1 MTDSQA
7 NASTDSREGP
17 DAPSRLDAIPGMGFA
32 LIAALIPA
40 AAVAIVY
47 GGVRDHGFVWDDGL
61 LSTGS
66 VYRNCD
72 LIAIF
77 TTAANS
83 FEYLPVRDL
92 TLCIDHAVFRTSP
105 GGFHLMNVFYFMLA
119 SVLVGSLYRTLFAK
133 AGIAAVAE
141 NAPVY
146 SLLATL
152 VFVLHPLQVEPV
164 AFITARNALLALLFV
179 LATLVSYARF
189 LETSNRGYYLLSVA
203 FTALALFSKAT
214 ALPVA
219 LLVAVLHY
227 YLARD
232 DGVVRSWLRALPHLL
247 VTVLAGILHGVNA
260 STHGAMNASLS
271 LGEVIARLPRALFI
285 PQFYLYKFVWPAN
298 QSVEYVLTGVRD
310 HMLFFGTTTLILGL
324 GCAALLRRSFRTRGL
339 PGVLCAGLLLAL
351 LPVSNIFPTHPSVA
365 DRYAQ
370 IPLLFMTP
378 LLMLPA
384 FMGLKRT
391 AVLGLTLPIIALLAG
406 LSFRQVPVWKSDE
419 TIFAHAVAVDPT
431 AVESISNLALTRWYR
446 GDEAAAL
453 EAFALLAEQL
463 PMDGQPALFQAW
475 YAVHAEDYETAE
487 GLLEIAEKLG
497 VARYFVHIVKA
508 EIFSQQRLTRGAIR
522 EYERAGVEAQKLF
535 QRDATARAYLYRI
548 DKALR
553 RLRAKVR

>member
-7 NASTDSREGP
+7 NASTDSRESP
-17 DAPSRLDAIPGMGFA
+17 DPSSRLDATPGMGFKI
-32 LIAALIPA
+32 IAALIPA

-47 GGVRDHGFVWDDGL
+47 GAVRNHGFVWDDGL

-66 VYRNCD
+66 VYRDCD
-72 LIAIF
+72 LVAIF
-77 TTAANS
+77 TSAANS

-92 TLCIDHAVFRTSP
+92 TLCVDHAVFFTSP

-119 SVLVGSLYRTLFAK
+119 SVALGSLYRTLFA
-133 AGIAAVAE
+133 ASGNAAVAE
-141 NAPVY
+141 NAPLY

-179 LATLVSYARF
+179 LATLVSYAKF
-189 LETSNRGYYLLSVA
+189 LETSRKRYYLLSVA

-214 ALPVA
+214 ALPAA
-219 LLVAVLHY
+219 LLVVVLNF

-232 DGVVRSWLRALPHLL
+232 EGVARSFLRALPHLL
-247 VTVLAGILHGVNA
+247 VTVLAGILHVVIA
-260 STHGAMNASLS
+260 STHEAMNASLS
-271 LGEVIARLPRALFI
+271 LGEVIARLPRAFFI

-310 HMLFFGTTTLILGL
+310 HMLLFGTTAVILGL
-324 GCAALLRRSFRTRGL
+324 SCGAIVIRSYRTRGL
-339 PGVLCAGLLLAL
+339 PGVLCVGLLMAL
-351 LPVSNIFPTHPSVA
+351 LPILNILPTHPSVA

-370 IPLLFMTP
+370 IPLVFMTP

-384 FMGLKRT
+384 FLGLGRT

-419 TIFAHAVAVDPT
+419 SIFAHAVAVDQR
-431 AVESISNLALTRWYR
+431 AVESISNLAHTRWYR
-446 GDEAAAL
+446 GEEATAL
-453 EAFALLAEQL
+453 EAFELLAVQM
-463 PMDGQPALFQAW
+463 PMDGQYPLFQAW
-475 YAVHAEDYETAE
+475 YAVHAEDYPAAE
-487 GLLEIAEKLG
+487 EFLEVAEQRG

-508 EIFSQQRLTRGAIR
+508 EMYSQRRLMRSAIR
-522 EYERAGVEAQKLF
+522 EYERAGVEAQKRF
-535 QRDATARAYLYRI
+535 QRDATARAYSRTI

-553 RLRAKVR
+553 KLHAQVR